1 MVVIS
6 VDVPEEIAK
15 KFVSQSIVQS
25 DSLYQELDKEI
36 WNTVAVQEDAEVVLD
51 FLKSMR

>member
-15 KFVSQSIVQS
+15 KFVSQWVVQS

-36 WNTVAVQEDAEVVLD
+36 WETVSVQEDANVVLD
-51 FLKSMR
+51 FLKSIR